1 MEGVP
6 KYMAKTMN
14 ITINGQQVQAEEGM
28 TILQAAQKA
37 GIYIPTLCY
46 HPDLSVE
53 GVCRICVV
61 EVKGQ
66 RLLCPAC
73 AYPVSEGLEINTHSP
88 KVREARR
95 LIVELLL
102 ANHPQDCLT
111 CSANQ
116 KCELQKLAKELGIQ
130 EIRFQG
136 ERREEPMDISSPSLI
151 RNPEKCILC
160 KRCIRV
166 CHEIQSVGALFASHR
181 GWETTIGPAL
191 DKPLADVVCVYC
203 GQCINRCPT
212 GALKAKDPAPEIW
225 DAIYDPDKF
234 VVVQTAPAV
243 RAAIGEEF
251 GMPPGSLVTGKMVSA
266 LRMLGVNKVFDTD
279 FTADLT
285 IMEEGYELIGRVQN
299 GGTLPMITS
308 CSPGWIKFIEHFY
321 PDQLPH
327 LSTCKSPQQMFGAL
341 AKTYYAQKMGIDPAK
356 MVVVSIMPCAAKKF
370 ESERPEMFS
379 SGYQDVDYVLTTR
392 EAAGM
397 IKEAGIDLPNLPD
410 GEFDLPLGMSTG
422 AGVIFGA
429 TGGVMEAA
437 IRTAY
442 EVLTGRALDNLEVTA
457 VRGMDGIREA
467 TVDIDGLKVKAAVAH
482 GLANARTLLEAI
494 KNGES
499 DHHFIEV
506 MACPGGCLGGGG
518 QPFPTTPEV
527 RMARAKAIYE
537 ADRGLPMRKSHEN
550 PAVIELY
557 EQFLGKPNGEMSHKL
572 LHTHYTVRESNPA
585 IEMPEELA
593 GTR

>member
-1 MEGVP
+1 
-6 KYMAKTMN
+6 MANTVN
-14 ITINGQQVQAEEGM
+14 IIINGQQVAAEEGM

-66 RLLCPAC
+66 RLLCPSC
-73 AYPVSEGLEINTHSP
+73 AYPVSEGMEINTHSP

-130 EIRFQG
+130 EIRFKG
-136 ERREEPMDISSPSLI
+136 ERREEPVDESTSSII

-166 CHEIQSVGALFASHR
+166 CHEIQSVGALFASKR

-191 DKPLADVVCVYC
+191 DKPLSDVVCVYC

-212 GALKAKDPAPEIW
+212 GALKAKDPASEIW
-225 DAIYDPDKF
+225 EAIYDPDKF

-251 GMPPGSLVTGKMVSA
+251 GMPAGSLVTGKMVSA
-266 LRMLGVNKVFDTD
+266 LRMLGVDKVFDTD

-285 IMEEGYELIGRVQN
+285 IMEEGHELIHRVQT

-370 ESERPEMFS
+370 ESSRPEMFS
-379 SGYQDVDYVLTTR
+379 SGYQDVDFVLTTR

-442 EVLTGRALDNLEVTA
+442 EVLTGRPLDDIEVTA
-457 VRGMDGIREA
+457 VRGMEGIREA
-467 TVDIDGLKVKAAVAH
+467 TVDVDGLQVKAAVAH
-482 GLANARTLLEAI
+482 GLANARKLLDAVRD
-494 KNGES
+494 GTA
-499 DHHFIEV
+499 DYHFIEI

-518 QPFPTTPEV
+518 QPFPTTPEI

-537 ADRGLPMRKSHEN
+537 ADRGLPLRKSHEN

-557 EQFLGKPNGEMSHKL
+557 AEFLGKPLGEMSHKL
-572 LHTHYTVRESNPA
+572 LHTHYTARESNPV
-585 IEMPEELA
+585 IEMPEEV
-593 GTR
+593 GSSR